1 VNSFLE
7 IYPYLIAGWIF
18 LCGLYGIAT
27 SKHLVHTV
35 VCLAVMQTSTYV
47 LLLNVGYRIHGAAP
61 VFVGIKPGAVTV
73 DPVVQALMLTDVV
86 VEATVVALMLAM
98 AVKAHDRAGTLS
110 PDDLRMMRG

>member
-1 VNSFLE
+1 MTAFLH

-27 SKHLVHTV
+27 SRHLVHMV
-35 VCLAVMQTSTYV
+35 ISLVIVQSSTYV
-47 LLLNVGYRIHGAAP
+47 LLLNIGYRAHAAAP
-61 VFVGIKPGAVTV
+61 VFVGLQPGAPTV

-86 VEATVVALMLAM
+86 VEATIMALMLAM
-98 AVKAHDRAGTLS
+98 ADRAHDNAGTLS

>member
-1 VNSFLE
+1 MNSFLE

-47 LLLNVGYRIHGAAP
+47 LLLNIGYRVHGAAP
-61 VFVGIKPGAVTV
+61 VFVGIKPGVLTV

-98 AVKAHDRAGTLS
+98 AVKANDRAGTLS

>member
-1 VNSFLE
+1 MNSFWGM
-7 IYPYLIAGWIF
+7 YPYLIAGWIF

-27 SKHLVHTV
+27 SRHLVHMV
-35 VCLAVMQTSTYV
+35 ISLAVLQTSTYV
-47 LLLNVGYRIHGAAP
+47 LLLNIGYVLHGVAP
-61 VFVGIKPGAVTV
+61 VFADISPGAKTV

-98 AVKAHDRAGTLS
+98 AVKAHDNAGTLS